1 MIIGADSILLCF
13 VFDAQ
18 AFYGQVVQ
26 ILSSLPELVSA
37 ELAGFRWAC
46 PKETTATCGRGKP
59 LPEAARAHA
68 PTPHT
73 DTPDAAEEYEY
84 ADYAHY

>member
-1 MIIGADSILLCF
+1 MLPSYS

-46 PKETTATCGRGKP
+46 PKESTAAYGQGKA

-68 PTPHT
+68 PTPPT
-73 DTPDAAEEYEY
+73 DVPDAAAEYEY